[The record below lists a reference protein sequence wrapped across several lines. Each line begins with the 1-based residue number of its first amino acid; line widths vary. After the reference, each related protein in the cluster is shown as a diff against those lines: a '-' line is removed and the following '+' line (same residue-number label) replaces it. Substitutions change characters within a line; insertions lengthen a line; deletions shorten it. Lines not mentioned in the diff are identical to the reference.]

1 MSEKIYET
9 IRFLRELRGED
20 ETLNLVGIDDRGKLK
35 PDTFAADEWDAI
47 AGFVI
52 DQNRDNRRNLYFTMN
67 RVDGE
72 PEHGKPSKADISAGL
87 CYGVDLDPPDDCG
100 DLEAWRDEMVSE
112 LQQSQQPPTAI
123 WCSGSGL
130 QAAWKLRAPVPIES
144 VQDREHHEAINAALA
159 RRFGGDATHNID
171 RLFRLPGTKNYPN
184 ATKRAKGR
192 VVTQAYVIE
201 APNDHRFSPENF
213 ADLVSEGALP
223 ACGQIPPDIHT
234 AAAVHDPEALIAQ
247 LPEALKDLVRSSP
260 EKGDRSEQVCA
271 AICSLFEHGLW
282 PDQVELLLRA
292 HPHGV
297 AEKFLTRGDLRQEVR
312 RLYDKWCRSAGP
324 GKPKITDFVA
334 FLPARKFIFEPTRD
348 LWPAPSVDS
357 QISPVNIGTQ
367 DEPKKIKASR
377 WIEQNR
383 HVEQM
388 TWAPGADKIIPDQ
401 VIQDGEFIDH
411 PGLRI
416 FNLYRPPSIELGD
429 PAQAGPWIDHIQSVY
444 PDDSAH
450 IINWLAHRV
459 QRPGEKI
466 NHALV
471 LHGKQ
476 GIGKDTLL
484 RPAEVA
490 VGPWNVQTI
499 KPEDLLG
506 QFTPFVKS
514 VILLINEGKDLGE
527 TSRYAFYERIKFF
540 TTTPPNTI
548 TCNEKHVPEYMVTN
562 VASVIITTNHR
573 EDGMYLDPDDR
584 RHYVASSDRDRSEF
598 SDTYWRELHEWYE
611 NGGTGHVA
619 AYLNAHDLTGFNP
632 KAPPQQTDAFF
643 SIVYANRAPQD
654 APLCDALEKLG
665 WPDALTLDH
674 IRDAANSL
682 QMHEFLE
689 WLDGNRNGR
698 IVGHRLSDAGYQQ
711 VPNPNN
717 KQGYWRYRGARRV
730 VYAKSALT
738 GPERVEAAQRLEEE
752 ARTPASADVTRLNDR
767 RRQG

>member
-1 MSEKIYET
+1 
-9 IRFLRELRGED
+9 
-20 ETLNLVGIDDRGKLK
+20 V
-35 PDTFAADEWDAI
+35 
-47 AGFVI
+47 
-52 DQNRDNRRNLYFTMN
+52 
-67 RVDGE
+67 
-72 PEHGKPSKADISAGL
+72 
-87 CYGVDLDPPDDCG
+87 
-100 DLEAWRDEMVSE
+100 
-112 LQQSQQPPTAI
+112 
-123 WCSGSGL
+123 
-130 QAAWKLRAPVPIES
+130 
-144 VQDREHHEAINAALA
+144 
-159 RRFGGDATHNID
+159 
-171 RLFRLPGTKNYPN
+171 PGTTNYPGPR
-184 ATKRAKGR
+184 KRVKGR
-192 VVTQAYVIE
+192 VVTQASVI
-201 APNDHRFSPENF
+201 AWPNDRRYSPEDF

-223 ACGQIPPDIHT
+223 ACGQTPPDVHT
-234 AAAVHDPEALIAQ
+234 AAAGHDPEALIAQ
-247 LPEALKDLVRSSP
+247 LPEALKDVVRSSP
-260 EKGDRSEQVCA
+260 KKGHRSEQVCA

-282 PDQVELLLRA
+282 PDQVELVLSA

-297 AEKFLTRGDLRQEVR
+297 AEKFLTRGDLRQEVQ
-312 RLYDKWCRSAGP
+312 RLYAKWSLSAGP
-324 GKPKITDFVA
+324 GKRKITDFVA

-357 QISPVNIGTQ
+357 QISPVNIGTK

-388 TWAPGADKIIPDQ
+388 TWAPGADMIIADQ
-401 VIQDGEFIDH
+401 VIQDGEFVDY

-429 PAQAGPWIDHIQSVY
+429 PAKAGPWIDHIQFVY

-484 RPAEVA
+484 RPAELA
-490 VGPWNVQTI
+490 VGPWNVHTI

-506 QFTPFVKS
+506 QFTPFLKS

-548 TCNEKHVPEYMVTN
+548 TCNEKHVPEYMVPN

-598 SDTYWRELHEWYE
+598 SDGYWRELYEWYA

-619 AYLNAHDLTGFNP
+619 AYLNAHDLAGFNP
-632 KAPPQQTDAFF
+632 KAPPRQTDAFF

-665 WPDALTLDH
+665 WPDALTLDQ
-674 IRDAANSL
+674 IRDAANRL
-682 QMHEFLE
+682 QMHEFVE

-730 VYAKSALT
+730 VYAKSTLT
-738 GPERVEAAQRLEEE
+738 RSERLKAAQRLQEE
-752 ARTPASADVTRLNDR
+752 ARSPTSAAVTRLNDR
-767 RRQG
+767 RRPG